1 MQEFVKEDSETR
13 YLPFDEVMFF
23 FKSLFSLFVK
33 FSLKFKILVFRYLD
47 IYTVNQGQHQDYETL
62 LLGDC
67 KTTISTTAKPKPF
80 GHHILF
86 LQSWMKLKKR
96 EIKYVQAKKDLC
108 HQNIV
113 LK

>member
-1 MQEFVKEDSETR
+1 M
-13 YLPFDEVMFF
+13 
-23 FKSLFSLFVK
+23 
-33 FSLKFKILVFRYLD
+33 FRYVD

-67 KTTISTTAKPKPF
+67 KTTKSTTAKPKPF

-86 LQSWMKLKKR
+86 PQSWMKFKKKKKKL